1 MQIFVKTLTG
11 KTITLEVRAR
21 QRQKARPEGGGLEAD
36 FGTRAVFCFAV
47 RFRACPLKPGFE
59 VSVVTAEQGFRAGFR

>member
-21 QRQKARPEGGGLEAD
+21 PGSSRGLKEGGPEAD
-36 FGTRAVFCFAV
+36 FGTRAAFRRNAV
-47 RFRACPLKPGFE
+47 SAGLLKSVPE
-59 VSVVTAEQGFRAGFR
+59 VRVVS